1 MVIVA
6 DSSRMCSCDSHCLKL
21 IGIIRYFVPQNLV
34 RYLRHHACQT
44 GRVLDSWILFFI
56 LIVSRGVIQKALN
69 GHAHSSLPWLFVA
82 RKKITSWRRQKLWK
96 PSEHWG
102 GAIINQFASDLT
114 PYIWKYQAEL
124 SRGLVQLWS
133 HRLKS
138 MRPCG
143 DQQVQKHSN
152 NFAQE
157 CLPKMLPCRV
167 ECLVGLT
174 SATSLQPSSTD
185 HCVYDGPRHK
195 SFQSKWR
202 VAVM

>member
-21 IGIIRYFVPQNLV
+21 IGVTRYFVPQNLV

-44 GRVLDSWILFFI
+44 GNVLDTWILFFI

-69 GHAHSSLPWLFVA
+69 GHAHSSLPWLFVV

-102 GAIINQFASDLT
+102 GAINQFASDLT

-124 SRGLVQLWS
+124 SRGLVQLWIIDS
-133 HRLKS
+133 KAWVHVGINRFKS
-138 MRPCG
+138 IVKQPC
-143 DQQVQKHSN
+143 S
-152 NFAQE
+152 
-157 CLPKMLPCRV
+157 RV
-167 ECLVGLT
+167 
-174 SATSLQPSSTD
+174 SPQN
-185 HCVYDGPRHK
+185 
-195 SFQSKWR
+195 
-202 VAVM
+202 VAV